1 MSELAGPISIEVWQ
15 RFETALQA
23 QADAQDWDK
32 LVKVNRLMI
41 NALKKA
47 GNPITPSQLAARK
60 SLANTH
66 AHIVQGLNIAQA
78 KLQLEISQ
86 FERQQD
92 GLAAYQLTSL
102 SGEYHDS

>member
-41 NALKKA
+41 NALKKRVTLSPRV
-47 GNPITPSQLAARK
+47 NWRPENLWLTPM
-60 SLANTH
+60 
-66 AHIVQGLNIAQA
+66 HI
-78 KLQLEISQ
+78 
-86 FERQQD
+86 
-92 GLAAYQLTSL
+92 
-102 SGEYHDS
+102 